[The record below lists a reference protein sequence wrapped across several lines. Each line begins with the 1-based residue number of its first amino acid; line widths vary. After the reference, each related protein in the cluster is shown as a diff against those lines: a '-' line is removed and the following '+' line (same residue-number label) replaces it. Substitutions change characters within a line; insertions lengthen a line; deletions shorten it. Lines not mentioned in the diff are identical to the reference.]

1 MDNIIIIR
9 AADPD
14 GSIFQCVKDAL
25 ENYAKDVIDISALP
39 NTTLTFPGLAIQVD
53 SGIVLRNGC
62 PVQLNYGEFSMLCHL
77 ARHPGIIL
85 SKGQLYAA
93 VYGEDHY
100 NSNTVQSTI
109 CRLRSKIEPNHH
121 HPTYIKTVVGMGYKF
136 DSDGTRP

>member
-14 GSIFQCVKDAL
+14 GSIFRRVKDAL
-25 ENYAKDVIDISALP
+25 ENCAKEVVDVSALP

-53 SGIVLRNGC
+53 SGIVLRDGC

-85 SKGQLYAA
+85 SRDQLYAA
-93 VYGEDHY
+93 VYGENHF
-100 NSNTVQSTI
+100 NSNTVPNTI
-109 CRLRSKIEPNHH
+109 CRIRSKIEPDPH
-121 HPTYIKTVVGMGYKF
+121 HPVYIKTVVGLGYKF
-136 DSDGTRP
+136 EAPKDT